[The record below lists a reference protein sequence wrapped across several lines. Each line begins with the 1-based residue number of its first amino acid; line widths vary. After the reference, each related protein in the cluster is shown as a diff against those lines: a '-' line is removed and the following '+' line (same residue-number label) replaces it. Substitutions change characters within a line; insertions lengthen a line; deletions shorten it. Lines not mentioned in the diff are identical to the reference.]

1 MLTKEQAITRVQTL
15 HKDLNFHSYQY
26 YVLDTPSIPDV
37 EYDRLF
43 RELQAIEKQYPELK
57 TTDSPTQR
65 VGGQAL
71 PQFNTVQHQIPML
84 SLGNAFTEDDLKNF
98 DRRIKEG
105 LGTKE
110 EIIYCCEPK
119 FDGLAASLIYEK
131 GIFVQGATRGDGVT
145 GEDITNNIKTIRSIP
160 LKLQGSGWPT
170 HLEVRGEVYMPHAGF
185 EKLNNTM
192 LANGNKPFANPRNA
206 AAGSLRQLDSKIT
219 ATRPLTFCCYGF
231 IADDELPERTQQQVL
246 DKLKIWGLPISIEQ
260 ELVSGFAGCFNY
272 FQAIGKRRDNL
283 PYDIDGV
290 VFKVNDIEA
299 QQQLGFRSREP
310 RWAIAYKFPAQ
321 EEITELLDVEFQVG
335 RTGAVTPVARLKPVH
350 VGGVIVSNATLHNMD
365 EVTRL
370 GLMIGDAVIIRRAG
384 DVIPQITGIV
394 LDRRPANA
402 KAVDIPKQCPV
413 CQSMVERTQLTKR
426 SKGQETTVEGAIYRC
441 TGRLNC
447 PAQVKQSIIH
457 FASRKAMEIDGLG
470 DKIIEQL
477 VDQSLIKSPADLY
490 KLTYEQIIKLDGFAE
505 LSTNNLLSAINDSK
519 IPELA
524 RFIYALGIPNVGE
537 TTAKLLAR
545 SFGSLDRIMLVYPE
559 ILTSLPD
566 IGFEVAYEINNFFAE
581 KHNQA
586 ILQQL
591 LQYIKLPTDQGIANE
606 LSASFSLADLIKTLN
621 IPYIANTTAERLTK
635 RFNTLEQIIK
645 ADRIDLSV
653 VDRLSERA
661 IDSLIDYFKSNANY
675 AVALNQQL
683 IDFGMHWQSIPK
695 QAERQLP
702 LTGQTWVLTGTLQTM
717 KRDNAKQY
725 LEQLG
730 AKLAGSVS
738 TKTTTVVA
746 GDEAGSK
753 LAKAKELGVTVW
765 NETQLLQL
773 LKDNE
778 IIK

>member
-1 MLTKEQAITRVQTL
+1 MLTKEQATSRALAL
-15 HKDLNFHSYQY
+15 HKELNFHSYQY
-26 YVLDTPSIPDV
+26 YVLDTPSIPDS

-43 RELQAIEKQYPELK
+43 KELQTIEQQYPELK
-57 TTDSPTQR
+57 TSDSPTQR

-71 PQFNTVQHQIPML
+71 PEFSSVQHKVPML
-84 SLGNAFTEDDLKNF
+84 SLGNAFSKEDLENF
-98 DRRIKEG
+98 DRRVKEG
-105 LGTKE
+105 LGSQQ
-110 EIIYCCEPK
+110 EITYCCEPK
-119 FDGLAASLIYEK
+119 FDGLAVSLIYEQ
-131 GIFVQGATRGDGVT
+131 GIFVQGATRGDGST

-160 LKLQGSGWPT
+160 LKLQGTDWPPR
-170 HLEVRGEVYMPHAGF
+170 LEVRGEVYMPHAGF

-192 LANGNKPFANPRNA
+192 LATGNKPFANPRNA

-231 IADDELPERTQQQVL
+231 VADDDLQEKTQQQVL
-246 DKLKIWGLPISIEQ
+246 NKLKTWGLPISVEQ
-260 ELVSGFAGCFNY
+260 KLVEGFAGCFAY
-272 FQAIGKRRDNL
+272 FQDIGKRRDHL

-370 GLMIGDAVIIRRAG
+370 GLMIGDTVIIRRAG
-384 DVIPQITGIV
+384 DVIPQITGVI
-394 LDRRPANA
+394 LERRPENA
-402 KAVDIPKQCPV
+402 RAVHIPKQCPV
-413 CQSMVERTQLTKR
+413 CQSMVERNLLTKR
-426 SKGQETTVEGAIYRC
+426 SKGQETTSEGAIYRC

-447 PAQVKQSIIH
+447 PAQVKQAIIH

-477 VDQSLIKSPADLY
+477 VDQSLIHSPADLY
-490 KLTYEQIIKLDGFAE
+490 QLTYDQVIQLEGFAE
-505 LSTNNLLSAINDSK
+505 LSTKNLLTAINNSK
-519 IPELA
+519 TPELA

-537 TTAKLLAR
+537 ATAKVLAR
-545 SFGSLDRIMLVYPE
+545 SFGSLDRVMSAYPE
-559 ILTSLPD
+559 VLTTLSD

-581 KHNQA
+581 QHNQA
-586 ILQQL
+586 TLQQL
-591 LQYIKLPTDQGIANE
+591 LQHITLPPDQGIANE
-606 LSASFSLADLIKTLN
+606 LSASFTLADLIKALN
-621 IPYIANTTAERLTK
+621 IPYIADTTAERLTK

-661 IDSLIDYFKSNANY
+661 VNSLIDYFKQHAQH
-675 AVALNQQL
+675 AITIEQQL
-683 IDFGMHWQSIPK
+683 KDFGMHWQSIPK
-695 QAERQLP
+695 QTTNTLP
-702 LTGQTWVLTGTLQTM
+702 LTGQTWVLTGTLHTM
-717 KRDNAKQY
+717 KRDDAKQY

-730 AKLAGSVS
+730 AKVAGSVS
-738 TKTTTVVA
+738 AKTTTVVA
-746 GDEAGSK
+746 GTDAGSK
-753 LAKAKELGVTVW
+753 LTKATELGVTVW
-765 NETQLLQL
+765 NEEQLLQL
-773 LKDNE
+773 FKDNE
-778 IIK
+778 ITT